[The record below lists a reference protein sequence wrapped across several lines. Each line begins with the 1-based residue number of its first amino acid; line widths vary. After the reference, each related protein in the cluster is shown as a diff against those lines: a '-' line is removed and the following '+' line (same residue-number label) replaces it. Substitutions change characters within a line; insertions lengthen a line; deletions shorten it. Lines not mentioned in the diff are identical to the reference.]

1 MFLWLTSLGTPK
13 DAQIVHDLTALSSPT
28 GWYHPFGYRE
38 TGLKDANFIKDDLAA
53 LQPGDLAV
61 IGLPWDGSSSFL
73 RGAAQ
78 APECIRQAVMSPAG
92 NLSTESGHDLATDPR
107 FRLLGDLAIG
117 RDQPL
122 QSIERALQDIL
133 DRDARFLALGGDHA
147 VTLGCLRACA
157 RHGDP
162 LTLLHLDAHPDLYD
176 EFEGD
181 RFSHACVMA
190 RALEEG
196 LVERVVQVGIRAAT
210 PHQRSQ
216 ADRLGVEVIDA
227 RTWLSCRPQPL
238 TTVGPVYVSIDL
250 DVLDP
255 AYAPGVS
262 HPEPGGLS
270 TRHVVEVIQGLT
282 ERVLAADIVELNPCR
297 DLNGL
302 TAIAAAKLL
311 KELAA
316 TMLQAPQP

>member
-1 MFLWLTSLGTPK
+1 M
-13 DAQIVHDLTALSSPT
+13 
-28 GWYHPFGYRE
+28 
-38 TGLKDANFIKDDLAA
+38 KDANFIKDDIEA

-73 RGAAQ
+73 PGAAQ

-92 NLSTESGHDLATDPR
+92 NLCTESGHDLATEAR

-117 RDQPL
+117 GNQPL
-122 QSIERALQDIL
+122 QDIEKPL
-133 DRDARFLALGGDHA
+133 DGLLSRSARFLALGGDHA

-157 RHGDP
+157 RHCDS

-176 EFEGD
+176 AFEGD

-196 LVERVVQVGIRAAT
+196 LAQRVVQVGIRAMT
-210 PHQRSQ
+210 LHQRSQ

-227 RTWLSCRPQPL
+227 KTWLSAGPPSL
-238 TTVGPVYVSIDL
+238 NPVGPVYLSIDL

-270 TRHVVEVIQGLT
+270 TRHVLEVIQGLT
-282 ERVLAADIVELNPCR
+282 ENVMAADIVELNPRR

-302 TAIAAAKLL
+302 TATAAAKLL

-316 TMLQAPQP
+316 TMLHGPHP